1 MGFDMMQASHSFAEF
16 REFRSESGVFLL
28 QPLDT
33 LITAIRLRDLGC
45 SVCRRRRVKAEF
57 GDSLG

>member
-33 LITAIRLRDLGC
+33 PIPAIRLRGLGC
-45 SVCRRRRVKAEF
+45 QATRQTAP
-57 GDSLG
+57 LTP